1 MKRFWIAPVLAVVG
15 LIAIGRVAEA
25 QKPPRLVEITVSDNM
40 KFSVESI
47 EAKPGETLKVRIK
60 STGTMPKTAMGH
72 NFILLKPGVSALDV
86 ANAGMS
92 HRDTD
97 FIAPEMKDKIITSTT
112 LVGPGETAETTFKA
126 PAKPD
131 TYTYFCS
138 FPGHLAAGMKGS
150 LVVK

>member
-1 MKRFWIAPVLAVVG
+1 
-15 LIAIGRVAEA
+15 
-25 QKPPRLVEITVSDNM
+25 
-40 KFSVESI
+40 
-47 EAKPGETLKVRIK
+47 
-60 STGTMPKTAMGH
+60 MPKTAMGH